1 MDKNP
6 FFRGL
11 NKIFHSS
18 FISACVRRDQ
28 VNRCARAR
36 IISIRHPRCYFP
48 CRKFRGTLRREQLSV
63 LFGTNRGRLNFH
75 CKFHSIWFFSYVTIR
90 LDEPPPFDLSSI
102 YATVD
107 EAALSNVPNDN
118 IFVKLVI
125 DRFVKNCTT
134 ILFIEIVRNVFFE
147 IEVSFSWLS
156 YLNIFF
162 LNYFVVLI
170 IFRCV

>member
-1 MDKNP
+1 MDKNRP

-11 NKIFHSS
+11 NKIF
-18 FISACVRRDQ
+18 RRTTPALSLHAFAGI

-147 IEVSFSWLS
+147 IEVSFS
-156 YLNIFF
+156 
-162 LNYFVVLI
+162 
-170 IFRCV
+170 

>member
-1 MDKNP
+1 M
-6 FFRGL
+6 
-11 NKIFHSS
+11 
-18 FISACVRRDQ
+18 
-28 VNRCARAR
+28 
-36 IISIRHPRCYFP
+36 
-48 CRKFRGTLRREQLSV
+48 
-63 LFGTNRGRLNFH
+63 
-75 CKFHSIWFFSYVTIR
+75 TIR

-156 YLNIFF
+156 YLNIFLF
-162 LNYFVVLI
+162 KLFCGFNNISLCLE
-170 IFRCV
+170 R

>member
-1 MDKNP
+1 M
-6 FFRGL
+6 
-11 NKIFHSS
+11 
-18 FISACVRRDQ
+18 
-28 VNRCARAR
+28 
-36 IISIRHPRCYFP
+36 
-48 CRKFRGTLRREQLSV
+48 
-63 LFGTNRGRLNFH
+63 
-75 CKFHSIWFFSYVTIR
+75 TIR

-162 LNYFVVLI
+162 LKLF
-170 IFRCV
+170 CVF